1 MWRAK
6 PSNRFQRSYNRL
18 SDELADRV
26 DEALETLL
34 SSDRPELIG
43 IRKGARRK
51 GYWSY
56 ELGRECRI
64 LFRPDYDEELIEFV
78 RVCSHKEVYGP

>member
-6 PSNRFQRSYNRL
+6 PSNRFKSSYRRL
-18 SDELADRV
+18 VDEQADRV
-26 DEALETLL
+26 DKALETLL

-43 IRKGARRK
+43 IRKGGRRR
-51 GYWSY
+51 GYWTY
-56 ELGRECRI
+56 ELGQACRI
-64 LFRPDYDEELIEFV
+64 LYRPDYDEDLIEFF